1 MFGHGTDEDLQ
12 DKVYILVTGA
22 NSGLGFS
29 ICCRLVDEFLSSP
42 QRANQSLTVI
52 FTTRSPKKGNDTRRR
67 LQDHLR
73 STSATPSP
81 TTRVTFVSESVD
93 LNNLVSVRALSQRLN
108 EEYPKLDAIVLNAG
122 IGGWT
127 TLNWPKAVWGVLTDI
142 VHEVTWPSYKIAPVG
157 MVTDYQTTTLADQ
170 EPRLGSVFCANVF
183 GHYMLAHNVMPL
195 LRRSGQPNGPG
206 RIIWVSSI
214 EATVKLFDIEDLQG
228 LRTKAP
234 YESSKALTDLLALT
248 ADLPSTAPFVK
259 SFYSVDDNRTKS
271 GFGRPRVANDEF
283 SAPKMYLSH
292 PGICGT
298 GIIPLSWPLF
308 YSMIVAFFFARLL
321 GSPWHSVSTYLGACA
336 PVWLALSA
344 QSILDTAESAYRQY
358 GGGRVKWGSSCNW
371 RGKDSPLSTE
381 VDGWGHAGVV
391 GPAVVGEDRWRRRK
405 RGAVDLTAE
414 DKVEFEELGRKC
426 WQKMEE
432 LRIEWDK
439 LLDLAEVRPDDFGLG
454 F

>member
-1 MFGHGTDEDLQ
+1 MFGNGTEEDLQ

-52 FTTRSPKKGNDTRRR
+52 FTTRSPKKGNDTQLR

-73 STSATPSP
+73 NTSTTPS
-81 TTRVTFVSESVD
+81 RVTFVPESVD
-93 LNNLVSVRALSQRLN
+93 LNNLVSVRALSRRLN

-127 TLNWPKAVWGVLTDI
+127 ALNWPRAIWGVLTDL
-142 VHEVTWPSYKIAPVG
+142 VHEVSWPSYKIAPTG

-206 RIIWVSSI
+206 RVIWLSSL
-214 EATVKLFDIEDLQG
+214 EATRKMLDVEDLQG
-228 LRTKAP
+228 LRTAAP

-259 SFYSVDDNRTKS
+259 SFYSVEGNHVS
-271 GFGRPRVANDEF
+271 NGGFGRPRVADDDDSLPN
-283 SAPKMYLSH
+283 MYLSH

-298 GIIPLSWPLF
+298 GILPLSWPLF
-308 YSMIVAFFFARLL
+308 YAMIAAFYLARWL
-321 GSPWHSVSTYLGACA
+321 GSPWHTVMTYFGACA

-344 QSILDTAESAYRQY
+344 QSVLDAAESTYRQH
-358 GGGRVKWGSSCNW
+358 GGGRTKWGSSCNLL
-371 RGKDSPLSTE
+371 GKDCAASTE
-381 VDGWGHAGVV
+381 VDGWGYGGVV
-391 GPAVVGEDRWRRRK
+391 GPAVVEEDRQRRRK

-414 DKVEFEELGRKC
+414 DKVEFEEMGRKC
-426 WQKMEE
+426 WQKMED

-439 LLDLAEVRPDDFGLG
+439 LLDLAEVSPDDFGLG